1 MLGNR
6 QGRGVVLADA
16 QRQRHRAAIDQ
27 PGVERRDDAAE
38 IHLRGEAD
46 LVRARLGGGDRAAQ
60 RVAMAVDVFGERFDD
75 DIRAE
80 IERAHVVRRVEGVVH
95 RNQNVRVRFVG
106 QFGDG
111 GDVRDLERRARRR
124 LDMHQLGVGA
134 KRRAYVLG
142 IGGIHDGGFD
152 AVLLRQNLVQQAVGG
167 DIGGVGEDRVVA
179 SVEERG
185 ERGGQRGHAGSEHHR
200 ILGTFKTGQL
210 FFQIAL
216 VRMAVARVK
225 VHVRTG
231 PVDVRGVV
239 G

>member
-1 MLGNR
+1 M
-6 QGRGVVLADA
+6 
-16 QRQRHRAAIDQ
+16 
-27 PGVERRDDAAE
+27 
-38 IHLRGEAD
+38 
-46 LVRARLGGGDRAAQ
+46 
-60 RVAMAVDVFGERFDD
+60 VAMSETLSVGFA
-75 DIRAE
+75 
-80 IERAHVVRRVEGVVH
+80 GVSICT
-95 RNQNVRVRFVG
+95 R
-106 QFGDG
+106 
-111 GDVRDLERRARRR
+111 
-124 LDMHQLGVGA
+124 GVGA

-216 VRMAVARVK
+216 VRMAVARCK
-225 VHVRTG
+225 GSRPNWTS
-231 PVDVRGVV
+231 
-239 G
+239 